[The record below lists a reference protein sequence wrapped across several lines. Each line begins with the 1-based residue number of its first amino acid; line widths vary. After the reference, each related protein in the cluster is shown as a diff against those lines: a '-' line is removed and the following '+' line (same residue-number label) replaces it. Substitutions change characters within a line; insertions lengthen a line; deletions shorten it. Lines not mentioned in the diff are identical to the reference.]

1 MRSLDE
7 LLLEGLCLTFPDAR
21 VCQEGTEA
29 IMKFLCKGR
38 TDGRGRRSLPKTHFR
53 SAAAAAIGFR

>member
-38 TDGRGRRSLPKTHFR
+38 TAAGRSSAETHFR
-53 SAAAAAIGFR
+53 SRPPAIGFR